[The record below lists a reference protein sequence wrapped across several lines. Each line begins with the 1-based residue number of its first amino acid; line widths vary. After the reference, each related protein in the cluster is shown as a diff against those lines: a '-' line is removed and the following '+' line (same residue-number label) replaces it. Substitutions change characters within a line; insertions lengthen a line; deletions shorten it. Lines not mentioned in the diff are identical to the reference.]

1 VTDVTQTEPEQAA
14 DTGLTIDALAQRT
27 GMTVRNIRAYQSRGL
42 LPPPEVRGR
51 TGFYG
56 PEHEA
61 RIELVRELQAE
72 GFNLEAI
79 KRVIEAGGPSAD
91 VLRLTRAVHE
101 PFADEEP
108 QIVTGADLAAAVGLA
123 DQNPDLLKKAIRS
136 GLIAEVG
143 EDRFEIR
150 SPQLIEAGAELAALG
165 IPIEAGIE
173 VITRLRRHADGVAR
187 TFVELFIEE
196 VWKPFDEAGRPA
208 DRWPGMIEAIERLRP
223 LAGEALLA
231 VFKLAM
237 TDSVDEAFG
246 RELQRVTG
254 DRERSG
260 RSSRRGSRRR

>member
-1 VTDVTQTEPEQAA
+1 VSSVEQTDSPPGA
-14 DTGLTIDALAQRT
+14 DPGATIDALARRT

-51 TGFYG
+51 TGYYG

-101 PFADEEP
+101 PFADEDP
-108 QIVTGADLAAAVGLA
+108 QIVTATELAAAVGT
-123 DQNPDLLKKAIRS
+123 DENPALLQKAMRS
-136 GLIAEVG
+136 GLIGEVG
-143 EDRFEIR
+143 EDRYEIR
-150 SPQLIEAGAELAALG
+150 SPHLVNAGAELAALG
-165 IPIEAGIE
+165 IPIEAGID
-173 VITRLRRHADGVAR
+173 VIAKLRRHSDGVAR
-187 TFVELFIEE
+187 AFTDLFIER
-196 VWKPFDEAGRPA
+196 VWKPFDEEGRPA
-208 DRWPGMIEAIERLRP
+208 ERWPEMVEAIERLRP

-237 TDSVDEAFG
+237 TDAVDQAFG
-246 RELQRVTG
+246 RELQRAAG
-254 DRERSG
+254 DGDRSG
-260 RSSRRGSRRR
+260 RRSRRRR